1 MSTLQERVAGALAS
15 LSACASTPRPLA
27 ADPVGAAFQ
36 QPMRDLS
43 LIRDQPREPLRAAV
57 LAPYAFDGAQD
68 CVGLTAEV
76 AVLDG
81 VLGPDVDVIAA
92 GGKMA
97 DGLMANLIG
106 GAFGL
111 PYRGVVRAIT
121 GAARRDRAMK
131 AAILAGMVR
140 RGFLKG
146 RESVVCVPA
155 ARTPWRQ
162 LAASGVNPW
171 SETRKLGL
179 R

>member
-1 MSTLQERVAGALAS
+1 MTPVGNLLVAGALAS
-15 LSACASTPRPLA
+15 LSACASTPRSLA
-27 ADPVGAAFQ
+27 VDPVGAAFQ

-43 LIRDQPREPLRAAV
+43 LIRDQAPAPLQAAV
-57 LAPYAFDGAQD
+57 LTPYAFDGAQD
-68 CVGLTAEV
+68 CVGLAAEV

-81 VLGPDVDVIAA
+81 VLGPDVDALPA

-121 GAARRDRAMK
+121 GAAHRERAMK

-155 ARTPWRQ
+155 ARKP
-162 LAASGVNPW
+162 
-171 SETRKLGL
+171 
-179 R
+179 

>member
-1 MSTLQERVAGALAS
+1 MTLIGSLLVAGGLAG
-15 LSACASTPRPLA
+15 LCACASTPLPLA

-43 LIRDQPREPLRAAV
+43 LIRERAPAPLQAAV

-81 VLGPDVDVIAA
+81 VLGPDVDALA
-92 GGKMA
+92 GGGKMA

-106 GAFGL
+106 GAFRL
-111 PYRGVVRAIT
+111 PYRGVVRAMT
-121 GAARRDRAMK
+121 GAAHRDRAMK

-155 ARTPWRQ
+155 ARTP
-162 LAASGVNPW
+162 
-171 SETRKLGL
+171 
-179 R
+179 